1 MRARSFV
8 VPFAFA
14 VLIALTGVI
23 DFDPVSPGVF
33 AQGNAGGGRARR
45 RGRGGA
51 APGTQ
56 VPGGAGADAVRR
68 P

>member
-14 VLIALTGVI
+14 VLITLTGVI
-23 DFDPVSPGVF
+23 GFDPVSPGVF
-33 AQGNAGGGRARR
+33 AQGNAGCGRARWAWA
-45 RGRGGA
+45 GRCAGDR
-51 APGTQ
+51 
-56 VPGGAGADAVRR
+56 GAGRRQVADAARR